1 MTKTSHVCLI
11 PYKRIVVVY
20 HVSLML
26 FFLFSP
32 FPKSKS
38 ITRSVLNEVLY
49 GEVPPRGPIPDPFT
63 YFF

>member
-26 FFLFSP
+26 FFFFLFSP
-32 FPKSKS
+32 FAKSKS
-38 ITRSVLNEVLY
+38 ITLGLLNEVLY
-49 GEVPPRGPIPDPFT
+49 VGS
-63 YFF
+63 

>member
-26 FFLFSP
+26 FFFFSP
-32 FPKSKS
+32 FAKSKS
-38 ITRSVLNEVLY
+38 ITLGLLNEVLY
-49 GEVPPRGPIPDPFT
+49 AGS
-63 YFF
+63 

>member
-26 FFLFSP
+26 FFFFFLFSP
-32 FPKSKS
+32 FAKSKS
-38 ITRSVLNEVLY
+38 ITLGLLNEVLY
-49 GEVPPRGPIPDPFT
+49 AGS
-63 YFF
+63 